1 MKKIIVLFLF
11 SFLFHVSGAYA
22 NAYVY
27 FTNFTVN
34 AYSNETYVT
43 QLTKTIDGPQSL
55 IVGTYLNRNLKIRM
69 VSQNSTSSIYNGDTG
84 YYKTLSIGDGQTA
97 FTLGNDLNSSY
108 TTYIYFTGNKKLYMK
123 TSAYWLDTTA
133 VNGLWNVNG

>member
-1 MKKIIVLFLF
+1 
-11 SFLFHVSGAYA
+11 
-22 NAYVY
+22 
-27 FTNFTVN
+27 
-34 AYSNETYVT
+34 
-43 QLTKTIDGPQSL
+43 
-55 IVGTYLNRNLKIRM
+55 M

>member
-11 SFLFHVSGAYA
+11 SFLFHVSGASA

-27 FTNFTVN
+27 LTNFTVN

-84 YYKTLSIGDGQTA
+84 YGQTA